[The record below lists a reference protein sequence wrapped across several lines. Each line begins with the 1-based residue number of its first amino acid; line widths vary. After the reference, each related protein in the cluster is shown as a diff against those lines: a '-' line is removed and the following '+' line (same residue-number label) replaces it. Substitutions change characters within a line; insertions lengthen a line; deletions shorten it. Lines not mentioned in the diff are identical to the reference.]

1 MKQWNNTHTQK
12 THFVLVSYSRALD
25 LFWRWLIDAARF
37 HWRKLIFSSQQ
48 VSVANSSLARGKT
61 LCTFLLRAEMK
72 ILFYSNRRITR
83 ILYFLGFFFFKTIW
97 QLHQSW
103 FSSPKWCIFQ
113 PVSIK
118 CFKMNKVS
126 GLSTSMLTSFKI
138 IFYKFSCYHFINFI
152 LLYLKNHYKFFTVN
166 SNTEWLISTDPS

>member
-1 MKQWNNTHTQK
+1 MKQEASPTHTQK

-25 LFWRWLIDAARF
+25 LFWRWLIDAF

-83 ILYFLGFFFFKTIW
+83 ILYFLGFFFLNYLATASKLVF
-97 QLHQSW
+97 
-103 FSSPKWCIFQ
+103 FPKMVHI
-113 PVSIK
+113 STRI
-118 CFKMNKVS
+118 NKV
-126 GLSTSMLTSFKI
+126 F
-138 IFYKFSCYHFINFI
+138 
-152 LLYLKNHYKFFTVN
+152 
-166 SNTEWLISTDPS
+166 

>member
-1 MKQWNNTHTQK
+1 MPLTSFYIFLFIDHLLTLRHCFYYLKNLNKQKNSKIKKYQNETMKQEASPPHTQK

-83 ILYFLGFFFFKTIW
+83 ILYFLGFFFF
-97 QLHQSW
+97 
-103 FSSPKWCIFQ
+103 
-113 PVSIK
+113 
-118 CFKMNKVS
+118 
-126 GLSTSMLTSFKI
+126 
-138 IFYKFSCYHFINFI
+138 
-152 LLYLKNHYKFFTVN
+152 
-166 SNTEWLISTDPS
+166 